1 VPVPPSEISLAR
13 SKAAHIMHARH
24 NPLDTT
30 ANARRT
36 FIESFYE
43 RVREEAAARGEV
55 LDEDEVAR
63 RAEQYRKAFYQDMA
77 LQSVRARRAKAAKR
91 GAKGAK

>member
-1 VPVPPSEISLAR
+1 VPVPPSEVSLAR

-24 NPLDTT
+24 NPLVTT
-30 ANARRT
+30 AKARAT
-36 FIESFYE
+36 FIESFFE

-55 LDEDEVAR
+55 LSEVEVAR

-77 LQSVRARRAKAAKR
+77 LRSARVRRAKAAKR
-91 GAKGAK
+91 GAKG